1 MTDAL
6 FNSIV
11 QSGYKEMMVNGEYE
25 GYHFFFDAVRHIV
38 NAVLFIDADKYRDK
52 FISAIKLEMK
62 DKLEAQG
69 INVHYME
76 VILVNSKRAS
86 FVEEMFV
93 ARQACADNSFTWI
106 FDEAINELIIYENQT
121 EDFYGLKN
129 ILENVKPVET
139 GNEETG
145 NPAKISNPIDN
156 IKALPKVTSIL
167 VLINVVTF
175 ILCTFTGTLLYNKG
189 GVGLSLLTSPYEYY
203 RVITSM
209 FLHANIAHL
218 FGNMVNLFFLGE
230 IIEKKIGP
238 WWFLGLY
245 FVSGIVGTVA
255 TFISEVITDTPVIV
269 IGASGA
275 VFGLFGIL
283 LTLVLFKEIRMS
295 TMPIARVIVIILF
308 MVLEGFSYTD
318 VAVWAHVG
326 GLFGGILYGMV
337 YYLLSKNKGEE
348 SYEN

>member
-1 MTDAL
+1 MTEAL
-6 FNSIV
+6 YRAMITG
-11 QSGYKEMMVNGEYE
+11 GYKEMMMNDEYE

-52 FISAIKLEMK
+52 FIGAIKLEMK

-86 FVEEMFV
+86 YVEEMFV
-93 ARQACADNSFTWI
+93 ARQACGDNPFTWI
-106 FDEAINELIIYENQT
+106 YDEANKELIIYENQT

-129 ILENVKPVET
+129 ILENVEDDKEDVGKAET
-139 GNEETG
+139 AKRIEE
-145 NPAKISNPIDN
+145 SVFS
-156 IKALPKVTSIL
+156 IKNLPKVTTAL
-167 VLINVVTF
+167 VLINVIVF
-175 ILCTFTGTLLYNKG
+175 IICTFTGTLLYNKG
-189 GVGLSLLTSPYEYY
+189 GVGLSLLTSPKEYY

-238 WWFLGLY
+238 LPFIGLY
-245 FVSGIVGTVA
+245 LVSGIAGTIA
-255 TFISEVITDTPVIV
+255 TFVSEVVTDQPVVV

-283 LTLVLFKEIRMS
+283 ITLVLFKRIRMV
-295 TMPIARVIVIILF
+295 TMPLARVLVVVLF
-308 MVLEGFSYTD
+308 MIMEGFAYPD
-318 VAVWAHVG
+318 VAIWAHVG
-326 GLFGGILYGMV
+326 GVFGGIMYGMA
-337 YYLLSKNKGEE
+337 YYLLSKDKGEK